1 MNITYTFQITNLA
14 KFQEEPSANM
24 YDSDDGIKRSTFDL
38 KICTAK
44 VGILLL
50 HIYYYCQNLG
60 REGHDYSPTPVPTVL
75 TNLHGGGDVP
85 VTFGGGNGGCLGAK
99 GFEFGSN
106 FDGTDWLP
114 DPPFCSSPQSPPS
127 TKRSI
132 PADQFWYCIPKS
144 EKVCKVIY
152 IISRLNKCFE

>member
-1 MNITYTFQITNLA
+1 MIIFELTKVTRHSKSLCTGRSEILGV
-14 KFQEEPSANM
+14 EAN
-24 YDSDDGIKRSTFDL
+24 SIERPL
-38 KICTAK
+38 KEQL
-44 VGILLL
+44 LLL

-60 REGHDYSPTPVPTVL
+60 PEPTVL

-99 GFEFGSN
+99 GLEFGSN

-144 EKVCKVIY
+144 EKL
-152 IISRLNKCFE
+152 RLNKI

>member
-1 MNITYTFQITNLA
+1 MTLKYCQSWNFTTYTLYRATGRSEILGD
-14 KFQEEPSANM
+14 EAN
-24 YDSDDGIKRSTFDL
+24 SIERPL
-38 KICTAK
+38 KEQL
-44 VGILLL
+44 LLL

-60 REGHDYSPTPVPTVL
+60 PAPTVL

-99 GFEFGSN
+99 GLEFGSN

-144 EKVCKVIY
+144 EKL
-152 IISRLNKCFE
+152 RLNKI